1 MGFSSKVPW
10 LKGVIGWPGWAECV
24 ALIPAMML
32 GWVWFGPL
40 GTVVIIGAV
49 VPVLLVATRRIR
61 KSSGS
66 SAQGRASA
74 IASRDTIVE
83 TLNANSRIY
92 DATGRGSACLIMCLD
107 EPDRIAGEFGQGA
120 RDRAMQEIGT
130 RLRGA
135 LRERDVLARLDAT
148 RFAVALEPMQR
159 LDLEAAIQIAGRL
172 KSAVEEPVSIDA
184 TTAYFS
190 VSVGFCLS
198 SRAPEPTGQSVLN
211 SAETA
216 LAEARRNGPSA
227 IRAYTRDMG
236 QAADDREALR
246 NEVETA
252 LERGDILAFF
262 QPQLS
267 TDTGEIAG
275 FEALVRWQHPVRGL
289 LNPAEFLPAV
299 LACGL
304 GRRLSEAMLHQALT
318 ALRNWDRA
326 GFVVPSVGINF
337 SREELSDPNLVATIK
352 WELDRFELAPGRLN
366 IEILESVI
374 ATSDE
379 DIVVRNIAELSK
391 LGCGIDLDD
400 FGTGHASIS
409 SIRRFAVDRL
419 KIDRSYVTR
428 VDSDQSQ
435 QQLVGAILSMA
446 ERLGLTTLAEGIE
459 TIGEH
464 AHLAQLGCAF
474 VQGFAISRPLPFS
487 ATIEWMH
494 KHRTKL
500 TASAGLSQ
508 KRTG

>member
-1 MGFSSKVPW
+1 MGFGSKVPW
-10 LKGVIGWPGWAECV
+10 LKRVIGWPGWAECV
-24 ALIPAMML
+24 ALIPAMIL

-40 GTVVIIGAV
+40 ETFVLIGAV
-49 VPVLLVATRRIR
+49 VPVLLVVTRRMH
-61 KSSGS
+61 KSMD
-66 SAQGRASA
+66 ASLQTRPPA
-74 IASRDTIVE
+74 IASRDSIIE
-83 TLNANSRIY
+83 TLNENCRIY
-92 DATGRGSACLIMCLD
+92 DSTGRGSACLVICLD
-107 EPDRIAGEFGQGA
+107 EPDRIVDEFGQA
-120 RDRAMQEIGT
+120 ACERAMQEIGT
-130 RLRGA
+130 RARDA
-135 LRERDVLARLDAT
+135 LRERDLLARLDAT
-148 RFAVALEPMQR
+148 HFAVALEPLPR

-172 KSAVEEPVSIDA
+172 KAAAEEPLSVDA

-198 SRAPEPTGQSVLN
+198 SRAPELTGLSVLN

-216 LAEARRNGPSA
+216 LEEAQRNGPSA

-252 LERGDILAFF
+252 LERGDIIAYF

-275 FEALVRWQHPVRGL
+275 FEALARWQHPVRGL

-304 GRRLSEAMLHQALT
+304 SRRLSEAMLHQALT

-326 GFVVPSVGINF
+326 GFAVPGVGINF

-374 ATSDE
+374 ATSDD

-409 SIRRFAVDRL
+409 SIRRFAVNRL
-419 KIDRSYVTR
+419 KIDRSYVTK

-446 ERLGLTTLAEGIE
+446 ERLELSTLAEGIE

-474 VQGFAISRPLPFS
+474 VQGYAISRPMPFS
-487 ATIEWMH
+487 TTIEWMH

-500 TASAGLSQ
+500 AASSGLSQ